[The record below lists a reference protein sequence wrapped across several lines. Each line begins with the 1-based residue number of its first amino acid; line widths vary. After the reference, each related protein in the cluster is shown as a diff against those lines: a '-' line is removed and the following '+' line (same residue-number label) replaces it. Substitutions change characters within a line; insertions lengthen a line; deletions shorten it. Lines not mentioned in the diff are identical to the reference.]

1 MRRLTIAVIYNAEP
15 PAVAEAPDD
24 RASFGDLL
32 RMIRHVARS
41 LRSIGH
47 RVHVVGV
54 GHDLLAF
61 QRKLTR
67 IQPHVVF
74 NQYDDAV
81 VGASYE
87 MRVASLV
94 TMMGFPLTGSSP
106 LALGITKS
114 KYMCA
119 CLLVGAGVAIA
130 PQPRLLETLRS
141 VGQYAWEFPV
151 IVRPAFEDSGLGLD
165 TASVVTNKK
174 TLREK
179 VRQLLTEFRQPALAQ
194 KFLRGREF
202 NVGIIGGN
210 RPRVLPLAEVDYS
223 RLPSTAQPIMS
234 YAAKW
239 IETSEEY
246 RLTSVHCPA
255 TVEVVLAAKIR
266 QVALAAFVAV
276 GAWGYARVD
285 MRLDGEGEPVVLEVN
300 CNPCIDAGIGLARS
314 AEVAGIPYPKL
325 LDIIVRAA
333 LESHRRD
340 VTMALPPRL
349 VGSIALPRGRATP
362 EP

>member
-1 MRRLTIAVIYNAEP
+1 MRRLTIALIYNAAPPVEP
-15 PAVAEAPDD
+15 EAPDD
-24 RASFGDLL
+24 RASFKDLL
-32 RMIRHVARS
+32 RLIRQVARA
-41 LRSIGH
+41 LRSAGH
-47 RVHVVGV
+47 RVEVVGV

-61 QRKLTR
+61 QRTLSR
-67 IQPHVVF
+67 LQPHVVF

-119 CLLVGAGVAIA
+119 CLLVGAGVPIA

-141 VGQYAWEFPV
+141 IDHFGWEFPV

-165 TASVVTNKK
+165 PASVVTSKRA
-174 TLREK
+174 LREK
-179 VRQLLTEFRQPALAQ
+179 VRALLTEFCQPALAQ

-202 NVGIIGGN
+202 NVGLIGGS

-223 RLPSTAQPIMS
+223 RLPDSVLPIMS

-246 RLTSVHCPA
+246 RLTRVHCPA
-255 TVEVVLAAKIR
+255 EVDPPLAAKIR
-266 QVALAAFVAV
+266 DVALRAFVAV

-285 MRLDGEGEPVVLEVN
+285 MRVDDHGEPVVLEVN
-300 CNPCIDAGIGLARS
+300 CNPCIESGIGLARS

-333 LESHRRD
+333 LEPHRRD
-340 VTMALPPRL
+340 VTMTLPPRF
-349 VGSIALPRGRATP
+349 VGSIPLPKR
-362 EP
+362 